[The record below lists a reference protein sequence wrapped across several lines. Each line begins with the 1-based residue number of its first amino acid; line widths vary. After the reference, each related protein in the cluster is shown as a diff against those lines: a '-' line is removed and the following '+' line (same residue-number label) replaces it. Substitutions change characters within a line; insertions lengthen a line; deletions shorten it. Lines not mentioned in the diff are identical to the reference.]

1 MYVCA
6 PYAYLVLGEVG
17 RGRRIP
23 WNYNWLVLGIK
34 LTSSTRTASEP
45 GVEVYAFKSNIRE
58 ELHESEA
65 NLSEYRYPG
74 HQGFPASQRTSPGFF
89 RVTAHFSMKSKAH
102 STYFVGWLKNIG
114 FKVFTPA
121 HE

>member
-45 GVEVYAFKSNIRE
+45 GVEVYAFKSSIQE

-65 NLSEYRYPG
+65 SLSEYRYPG
-74 HQGFPASQRTSPGFF
+74 HQGFPASQRTSPGFLGQQP
-89 RVTAHFSMKSKAH
+89 TS
-102 STYFVGWLKNIG
+102 L
-114 FKVFTPA
+114 
-121 HE
+121 